1 MAHFAELD
9 ENNVVLR
16 GVVIDNNDVANN
28 GGDQSV
34 AAENFV
40 KTIVPFSE
48 NGKSWKQTSYNKN
61 FRGQFAGITMRYD
74 SSNDE
79 FIDPE

>member
-16 GVVIDNNDVANN
+16 VIVVDNTDVANN

-34 AAENFV
+34 GAENFV
-40 KTIVPFSE
+40 KTIVPFST

-61 FRGQFAGITMRYD
+61 FRAQYAAITMKYD
-74 SSNDE
+74 SAEDE
-79 FIDPE
+79 FVDPE

>member
-16 GVVIDNNDVANN
+16 VIVIDNDDVANN

-40 KTIVPFSE
+40 KTIVPFS
-48 NGKSWKQTSYNKN
+48 
-61 FRGQFAGITMRYD
+61 
-74 SSNDE
+74 
-79 FIDPE
+79 